1 MTYITVYQPKSYQI
15 CIMEIAGY
23 IASVFIGISLGL
35 IGGGGSILTVPVLVY
50 LFGVQPVLAT
60 AYSLFVV
67 GSTSLV
73 GTFPKY
79 KSGEVNLKTAF
90 IFGLP
95 AIAAVYATRAYII
108 PALPNEMFTIGT
120 FVVTK
125 ALLMMLLFAV
135 LMVFASVSMIGGK
148 KTAVQM
154 ETSKQK
160 FNYPLILVEG
170 AVVGV
175 LTGLVGAGGGFL
187 IIPALV
193 ILSKLPMKQAV
204 GTSLLIIA
212 AKSLIGF
219 TGDLGNETMDWSL
232 LLTVTGLAIVGI
244 FIGNILSKK
253 VSADSLKKGFG
264 WFVLVMGIYIIVKE
278 LFFPGQGGG
287 H

>member
-1 MTYITVYQPKSYQI
+1 
-15 CIMEIAGY
+15 MEIIGY
-23 IASVFIGISLGL
+23 TASLIIGISLGL

-50 LFGVQPVLAT
+50 LFGVNPVLAT
-60 AYSLFVV
+60 AYSLFIV
-67 GSTSLV
+67 GATSLV
-73 GTFPKY
+73 GTYPKY
-79 KSGEVNLKTAF
+79 RSGEVNFKTAL
-90 IFGLP
+90 IFGIP
-95 AIAAVYATRAYII
+95 SIIAVFATRAFIVPAI
-108 PALPNEMFTIGT
+108 PKEVFTMGD

-125 ALLMMLLFAV
+125 SLLMMILFAV
-135 LMVFASVSMIGGK
+135 LMVFASVSMIRTK
-148 KTAVQM
+148 K
-154 ETSKQK
+154 SKAGENGEQR
-160 FNYPLILVEG
+160 FNYPMILLEG

-193 ILSKLPMKQAV
+193 LLSKLPMKQAV

-219 TGDLGNETMDWSL
+219 TGDLGRQTMDWAL
-232 LLTVTGLAIVGI
+232 LLSVTGLAIVGI
-244 FIGNILSKK
+244 FIGNALSKK

-278 LFFPGQGGG
+278 LFFPGGGS

>member
-1 MTYITVYQPKSYQI
+1 
-15 CIMEIAGY
+15 MEIAGY
-23 IASVFIGISLGL
+23 IASIFIGISLGL

-50 LFGVQPVLAT
+50 LFGVEPVLAT

-73 GTFPKY
+73 GAFPKY
-79 KSGEVNLKTAF
+79 KSGEVNLKTAL

-95 AIAAVYATRAYII
+95 AIAAVYATRAFIV
-108 PALPNEMFTIGT
+108 PALPNEIFTIGT
-120 FVVTK
+120 FVVSK
-125 ALLMMLLFAV
+125 ALMMMILFAI
-135 LMVFASVSMIGGK
+135 LMVFASVSMIRGK
-148 KTAVQM
+148 KAKAEDEVV
-154 ETSKQK
+154 EQK

-170 AVVGV
+170 AIVGV

-193 ILSKLPMKQAV
+193 ILSKLPMKQAI

-219 TGDLGNETMDWSL
+219 TGDLGKETMDWTL
-232 LLTVTGLAIVGI
+232 LLTVTALAIAGI
-244 FIGNILSKK
+244 FIGNKLSKK

-264 WFVLVMGIYIIVKE
+264 WFVLVMGIYIIIKE

>member
-1 MTYITVYQPKSYQI
+1 
-15 CIMEIAGY
+15 MEIIGY
-23 IASVFIGISLGL
+23 LSSLVIGVSLGL

-50 LFGVQPVLAT
+50 LFGVDPVLAT
-60 AYSLFVV
+60 AYSLFIV

-73 GTFPKY
+73 GAFPKY
-79 KSGEVNLKTAF
+79 KAGEINIKTAI
-90 IFGLP
+90 IFGIP
-95 AIAAVYATRAYII
+95 SIIAVYATRAYVVPAI
-108 PALPNEMFTIGT
+108 PAEVFSIGSL
-120 FVVTK
+120 VVTK
-125 ALLMMLLFAV
+125 ALLMMMIFAV
-135 LMVFASVSMIGGK
+135 LMVFASVSMIRGNNK
-148 KTAVQM
+148 
-154 ETSKQK
+154 EQK
-160 FNYPLILVEG
+160 EEGPQVFNYPMILLEG

-193 ILSKLPMKQAV
+193 LFSKLPMKQAI

-219 TGDLGNETMDWSL
+219 TGDLGKQEMDWSL
-232 LLTVTGLAIVGI
+232 LLSVTGLAIVGI
-244 FIGNILSKK
+244 FAGNALSKK

-278 LFFPGQGGG
+278 LFLSGAVAS